1 MIILLILVVVI
12 IIENRLNI
20 NKKIPIKQIM
30 MNKIKKQKNKMMIP
44 LKYLSDFWRTLEMPL
59 INCEVKLI
67 LTWYKN
73 FVLSSNTAA
82 NQPTTFAVTDTRR
95 YVPVVTLS
103 TQDNARLLQQI
114 KSSFKNTLNW
124 NKHQSKVSMQVPNPY
139 LDYIIDRSFQG
150 VNRVFALSFE
160 NSTHRTMHTKHYLLT
175 VEIKDYNVIID
186 RQNLFEQPVK
196 NDLRTFDN
204 IRKIAVGRGDD
215 YTTSCLLD
223 YNYFKDYYKMIAI
236 DLSKQEALEPVPKT
250 IQQINFTGNLN

>member
-1 MIILLILVVVI
+1 
-12 IIENRLNI
+12 
-20 NKKIPIKQIM
+20 
-30 MNKIKKQKNKMMIP
+30 
-44 LKYLSDFWRTLEMPL
+44 
-59 INCEVKLI
+59 
-67 LTWYKN
+67 
-73 FVLSSNTAA
+73 
-82 NQPTTFAVTDTRR
+82 
-95 YVPVVTLS
+95 
-103 TQDNARLLQQI
+103 
-114 KSSFKNTLNW
+114 
-124 NKHQSKVSMQVPNPY
+124 
-139 LDYIIDRSFQG
+139 
-150 VNRVFALSFE
+150 
-160 NSTHRTMHTKHYLLT
+160 MHTKHYLLT